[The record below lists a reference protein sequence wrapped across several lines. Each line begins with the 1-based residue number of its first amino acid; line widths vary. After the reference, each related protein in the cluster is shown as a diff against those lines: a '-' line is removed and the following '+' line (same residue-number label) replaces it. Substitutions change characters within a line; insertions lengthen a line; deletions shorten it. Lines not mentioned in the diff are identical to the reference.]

1 MIKFS
6 ITILFIFIFQSCAP
20 VIGVL
25 GVTSIG
31 SATKEKSLGSSI
43 NDWIIHTKIL
53 NKIYKL
59 NPVLSDN
66 IKVSVDNG
74 SVLLTG
80 KIKKPID
87 KIKVTQLIWE
97 IKGVKE
103 VNNELQITDSSN
115 IKNIA
120 RDIASVAEIRARI
133 ITDERINSLNFSID
147 VVNDIA
153 YISGFSENKE
163 EVKLVT
169 DHATKARFVKEIF
182 NYITIND
189 ENRWKKD

>member
-6 ITILFIFIFQSCAP
+6 ITILFLFIFQSCAP

-31 SATKEKSLGSSI
+31 STTKEKSLGTSI
-43 NDWIIHTKIL
+43 NDGIMHTRIL

-87 KIKVTQLIWE
+87 KIKITQLIWE

-120 RDIASVAEIRARI
+120 RDIASVAEIRTRI
-133 ITDERINSLNFSID
+133 MTDERINSLNFSID

-189 ENRWKKD
+189 DNR

>member
-1 MIKFS
+1 MIKF
-6 ITILFIFIFQSCAP
+6 IVAILFLFTFQSCAP
-20 VIGVL
+20 IIGAL
-25 GVTSIG
+25 GVASVG
-31 SATKEKSLGSSI
+31 SAVKEKGIGTSI
-43 NDWIIHTKIL
+43 NDGIIYTKIL
-53 NKIYKL
+53 NKIFKF
-59 NPVLSDN
+59 NPDIN
-66 IKVSVDNG
+66 PYITVSVDNS

-80 KIKKPID
+80 KIKKAID
-87 KIKVTQLIWE
+87 KIKITQIIWE

-103 VNNELQITDSSN
+103 VNNELQITDNTN

-120 RDIASVAEIRARI
+120 RDIASIAEIRTRI
-133 ITDERINSLNFSID
+133 MSDDRINSLNFSID

-182 NYITIND
+182 NYITINED
-189 ENRWKKD
+189 KR

>member
-6 ITILFIFIFQSCAP
+6 ITILFLFIFQSCAP

-31 SATKEKSLGSSI
+31 SATKEKSLGTSI
-43 NDWIIHTKIL
+43 NDGIMHSQIL
-53 NKIYKL
+53 NKIFAF
-59 NPVLSDN
+59 NSAISPN
-66 IKVSVDNG
+66 IKISVDNA

-120 RDIASVAEIRARI
+120 RDIASVAEIRTRI
-133 ITDERINSLNFSID
+133 MTDERINSLNFSID

-169 DHATKARFVKEIF
+169 DHAAKARFVKQIF
-182 NYITIND
+182 NYVTIND
-189 ENRWKKD
+189 DNR

>member
-6 ITILFIFIFQSCAP
+6 ITILFLFIFQSCAP

-43 NDWIIHTKIL
+43 NDGIIHTKIL

-87 KIKVTQLIWE
+87 KIKITQLIWE

-189 ENRWKKD
+189 DNR

>member
-6 ITILFIFIFQSCAP
+6 ITILFLFIFQSCAP

-31 SATKEKSLGSSI
+31 SATKEKSLGTSI
-43 NDWIIHTKIL
+43 NDGIMHSQIL
-53 NKIYKL
+53 NKIFAF
-59 NPVLSDN
+59 NSAISPN
-66 IKVSVDNG
+66 IKISVDNA

-120 RDIASVAEIRARI
+120 RDIASVAEIRTRI
-133 ITDERINSLNFSID
+133 MTDERINSLNFSID

-182 NYITIND
+182 NYITVNED
-189 ENRWKKD
+189 KR

>member
-6 ITILFIFIFQSCAP
+6 ITILFLFIFQSCAP

-31 SATKEKSLGSSI
+31 SATKEKSLGTSI
-43 NDWIIHTKIL
+43 NDGIMHTQIL
-53 NKIYKL
+53 NKIFAF
-59 NPVLSDN
+59 NSAISPN
-66 IKVSVDNG
+66 IKISVDNA

-182 NYITIND
+182 NYITVNED
-189 ENRWKKD
+189 KR

>member
-6 ITILFIFIFQSCAP
+6 ITILFLFIFQSCAP

-31 SATKEKSLGSSI
+31 SATKEKSLGTSI
-43 NDWIIHTKIL
+43 NDGIMHTRIL

-120 RDIASVAEIRARI
+120 RDIASVAEIRTRI
-133 ITDERINSLNFSID
+133 MTDERINSLNFSID

-153 YISGFSENKE
+153 YISGFSQNKE

-189 ENRWKKD
+189 DNR

>member
-6 ITILFIFIFQSCAP
+6 ITILFLFIFQSCAP

-31 SATKEKSLGSSI
+31 SATKEKSLGTSI
-43 NDWIIHTKIL
+43 NDGIMHTSIL

-87 KIKVTQLIWE
+87 KIKITQLIWE

-120 RDIASVAEIRARI
+120 RDIASVAEIRTRI
-133 ITDERINSLNFSID
+133 MTDERINSLNFSID

-182 NYITIND
+182 NYITVNED
-189 ENRWKKD
+189 KR

>member
-6 ITILFIFIFQSCAP
+6 ITILFLFIFQSCAP

-31 SATKEKSLGSSI
+31 SATKEKNLGTSI
-43 NDWIIHTKIL
+43 NDGIMHTQIL
-53 NKIYKL
+53 NKIFAF
-59 NPVLSDN
+59 NSAISPN
-66 IKVSVDNG
+66 IKISVDNA

-120 RDIASVAEIRARI
+120 RDIASVAEIRTRI
-133 ITDERINSLNFSID
+133 MTDERINSLNFSID

-189 ENRWKKD
+189 DNR

>member
-6 ITILFIFIFQSCAP
+6 ITILFLFIFQSCAP

-31 SATKEKSLGSSI
+31 STTKEKSLGTSI
-43 NDWIIHTKIL
+43 NDGIMHTRIL

-87 KIKVTQLIWE
+87 KIKITQLIWE

-120 RDIASVAEIRARI
+120 RDIASVAEIRTRI
-133 ITDERINSLNFSID
+133 MTDERINSLNFSID

-153 YISGFSENKE
+153 YISGFSNNKE

-189 ENRWKKD
+189 DNR

>member
-6 ITILFIFIFQSCAP
+6 ITILFLFIFQSCAP

-43 NDWIIHTKIL
+43 NDGIIHTKIL

-87 KIKVTQLIWE
+87 KIKITQLIWE

-169 DHATKARFVKEIF
+169 DHAAKARFVKQIF
-182 NYITIND
+182 NYVTIND
-189 ENRWKKD
+189 DNR

>member
-1 MIKFS
+1 MIKF
-6 ITILFIFIFQSCAP
+6 TVAILFLFTFQSCAP
-20 VIGVL
+20 IIGAL
-25 GVTSIG
+25 GVASVG
-31 SATKEKSLGSSI
+31 SAVKEKDIGTSI
-43 NDWIIHTKIL
+43 NDGIIYTKIL
-53 NKIYKL
+53 NKIFKL
-59 NPVLSDN
+59 NPALSPD
-66 IKVSVDNG
+66 IKISVDNA
-74 SVLLTG
+74 SILVTG
-80 KIKKPID
+80 KVKKPEE
-87 KIKVTQLIWE
+87 KIKVTQIIWE

-120 RDIASVAEIRARI
+120 RDIASVAEIRTRI
-133 ITDERINSLNFSID
+133 MTDERINSLNFSID

-189 ENRWKKD
+189 DNR